1 MKLGLGSYAL
11 AWAVGVPG
19 YPPQKPLDVF
29 GFVWVA
35 AQHGFGV
42 VQIADNLPLAELAE
56 GELEHLKKL
65 TQALNV
71 EVEIGTRGIHD
82 GNLERYLELAQV
94 FGSSLLRVVVDGPGH
109 HPSPDEV
116 VATVKPLLP
125 LFEGAGVT
133 LAVENHDRF
142 SAGTLVHIVTALD
155 SPSVG
160 ICLDTVNSFGAL
172 EGPETVLETLGPF
185 VVNLHVKDFA
195 VRRAEHNMGFA
206 IFGTPAGQGLLDVP
220 KLVGRLKELGR
231 DFNAVLELWPAPEA
245 TVQATVAKEARW
257 VGESAAYLRNMF
269 PAEDESR
276 GS

>member
-19 YPPQKPLDVF
+19 YPPEKPLDVF
-29 GFVWVA
+29 GFVRVA
-35 AQHGFGV
+35 AQHGFGA
-42 VQIADNLPLAELAE
+42 VQIADNLPLAELSDE
-56 GELEHLKKL
+56 DLERLKRL
-65 TQALNV
+65 TRALGLEV
-71 EVEIGTRGIHD
+71 EVGTRGVAD
-82 GNLERYLELAQV
+82 GNLERYLDIAQF
-94 FGSSLLRVVVDGPGH
+94 FGSPLLRVVVDAPGQ

-116 VATVKPLLP
+116 VETVRDVLPLL
-125 LFEGAGVT
+125 ERAKVS

-142 SAGTLVHIVTALD
+142 SAATLAHIVADLD
-155 SPSVG
+155 DPRVG

-195 VRRAEHNMGFA
+195 VRRAEHNMGFT
-206 IFGTPAGQGLLDVP
+206 IFGTPAGQGRLDVP

-231 DFNAVLELWPAPEA
+231 DFNAILELWPAPEA

-257 VGESAAYLRNMF
+257 VGESAAYLRNVF
-269 PAEDESR
+269 PPEDESR
-276 GS
+276 GL

>member
-1 MKLGLGSYAL
+1 MKLGLSSYAL

-19 YPPQKPLDVF
+19 YPPESPLDVF
-29 GFVWVA
+29 GFVRVA
-35 AQHGFGV
+35 AQHGFGL
-42 VQIADNLPLAELAE
+42 VQIADNLPLAGLSADELKE
-56 GELEHLKKL
+56 LKKL
-65 TQALNV
+65 TRASGLEV
-71 EVEIGTRGIHD
+71 EVGTRGIHD
-82 GNLERYLELAQV
+82 GNLERYLELAQF
-94 FGSSLLRVVVDGPGH
+94 FGSSLLRVVVDSSNH

-125 LFEGAGVT
+125 LFKRAGVT
-133 LAVENHDRF
+133 LAIENHDRF
-142 SAGTLVHIVTALD
+142 SAGTLAHIVTALD

-220 KLVGRLKELGR
+220 KLVRRLQALGR
-231 DFNAVLELWPAPEA
+231 EFNAILELWPAPEA

-257 VGESAAYLRNMF
+257 VGESAAYLKNMF

>member
-11 AWAVGVPG
+11 AWAIGVPG

-29 GFVWVA
+29 GFVRVA
-35 AQHGFGV
+35 AQHGFAV
-42 VQIADNLPLAELAE
+42 VQIVDNLPLAELSNA
-56 GELEHLKKL
+56 ELEHLKKL
-65 TQALNV
+65 TRELGL

-82 GNLERYLELAQV
+82 GNLERYLGIAEF
-94 FGSSLLRVVVDGPGH
+94 FGSSLLRVVVDSSNH

-116 VATVKPLLP
+116 VETVRDVLSLL
-125 LFEGAGVT
+125 EHSNVT
-133 LAVENHDRF
+133 LAIENHDRF
-142 SAGTLVHIVTALD
+142 SAGTLAHIVTALD

-195 VRRAEHNMGFA
+195 VRRAEHNMGFT
-206 IFGTPAGQGLLDVP
+206 IFGTPTGQGLLDVP
-220 KLVGRLKELGR
+220 KLVGRLQALGR
-231 DFNAVLELWPAPEA
+231 DFNAILELWPAPEA

-257 VGESAAYLRNMF
+257 VGESAAYLKNMF